1 MSIKTALSTF
11 LRTDVGITAIAGDNV
26 YPEVIPEQD
35 FDAATKRPCRV
46 WSRQGA
52 ERTKTFCGTIPLVR
66 STFSIDAYARTSQ
79 RAEELAQAVRSSL
92 TDYKGDMYGVF
103 ISDVS
108 LSSDFDLMDLEPGL
122 FRVALSFDI
131 WHAESL

>member
-1 MSIKTALSTF
+1 MSIKVALSTF
-11 LRTDVGITAIAGDNV
+11 LRTESSITAIAGDNV

-35 FDAATKRPCRV
+35 FDAASKRPCLV
-46 WSRQGA
+46 WGRQSVD
-52 ERTKTFCGTIPLVR
+52 RTKTFCGTIALVR

-79 RAEELAQAVRSSL
+79 RAEELAQAVRASL
-92 TDYKGDMYGVF
+92 TDYKGDMHGVL
-103 ISDVS
+103 ISDVA
-108 LSSDFDLMDLEPGL
+108 LQSDFDLLDLEPGL